1 MSIPGQSDRVEKV
14 TELLGE
20 VSRNEGA
27 CSKVTSSAGG
37 CFPRGS
43 IFPSYP
49 VIKLV
54 TQLDF
59 REMRTMD
66 SIMGI
71 LVSPDKLHN
80 DVSDTVSQDTAGSRM

>member
-27 CSKVTSSAGG
+27 CSKVTSYAGG

-49 VIKLV
+49 AIKLV

-59 REMRTMD
+59 REMCTVDRSWGPLCPLTSFTMMCQ
-66 SIMGI
+66 I
-71 LVSPDKLHN
+71 
-80 DVSDTVSQDTAGSRM
+80 Q